1 MALLDRLRTNTP
13 TRSRRNKGMSDSG
26 EKKQQKR
33 TETMRKPENERAGGA
48 EAKLV
53 HRKRARERDL

>member
-13 TRSRRNKGMSDSG
+13 TRSRRNKCESG
-26 EKKQQKR
+26 GKKQQKR
-33 TETMRKPENERAGGA
+33 TEMMRKPENERAGGA

-53 HRKRARERDL
+53 HIKRARERDL